1 MAKQDDYT
9 RYTIRIPTPLY
20 ERVKEAAGE
29 KSVNAE
35 IIAALDDYL
44 TREAQRE
51 EGFRWLPPD
60 QQVAPQQL
68 WALER
73 IAKAE
78 GLPLNLMLDAAVS
91 FFIAAKEA
99 ELSEGV
105 GQMAADETLSDLMAR
120 AEQAAADVPAATASI
135 TDMNQRRAPT
145 LPGAWV
151 PRWPKGGKALSDAEM
166 QELKDAVSATVAQE
180 LARLLGGAR

>member
-1 MAKQDDYT
+1 MTKEVVLALENHLQQ
-9 RYTIRIPTPLY
+9 RR
-20 ERVKEAAGE
+20 ER
-29 KSVNAE
+29 
-35 IIAALDDYL
+35 D
-44 TREAQRE
+44 

-120 AEQAAADVPAATASI
+120 AEQAADVPGAMASI
-135 TDMNQRRAPT
+135 TDVNQRRAPT
-145 LPGAWV
+145 MPGAWV
-151 PRWPKGGKALSDAEM
+151 PRRPRGGKALSDAEM

-180 LARLLGGAR
+180 LARLLGETR